1 MKQLIL
7 VRHANS
13 PIHFVK
19 FKDFDRPL
27 DSLGESDAKL
37 MAKNII
43 DKGIMIDNIISSGAK
58 RALSTSKLIA
68 ENINFNIS
76 SIKIDNAIYRSSE
89 HQIIDIIKNI
99 SDKYNMTMMV
109 GHNPA
114 FHYLSQKLSNE
125 KIAIFPPCSMC
136 CIEFNVNSWI
146 DIYKGKK
153 QFMIYPDLFKD

>member
-43 DKGIMIDNIISSGAK
+43 DKGIMIDNIIS
-58 RALSTSKLIA
+58 IV
-68 ENINFNIS
+68 F
-76 SIKIDNAIYRSSE
+76 IYIE
-89 HQIIDIIKNI
+89 ILLVIMH
-99 SDKYNMTMMV
+99 
-109 GHNPA
+109 
-114 FHYLSQKLSNE
+114 FHWVY
-125 KIAIFPPCSMC
+125 
-136 CIEFNVNSWI
+136 
-146 DIYKGKK
+146 
-153 QFMIYPDLFKD
+153 

>member
-27 DSLGESDAKL
+27 DSLGESDVKL
-37 MAKNII
+37 MTKNII

-89 HQIIDIIKNI
+89 NQIIDIIKNI
-99 SDKYNMTMMV
+99 SDKYNITMMI
-109 GHNPA
+109 GHNPT